1 MGFATKPIK
10 LTELLRSLFH
20 EISGGLG
27 YDAAPLLV
35 MELEHFKLKFLWVVL
50 EGNLNLGMKLG
61 FWGKVVR
68 FLKRVDESETA
79 CSNAISAV
87 AVSLDDKGELAVNFH
102 FYFRIKLG
110 FGLFIFYIG
119 T

>member
-1 MGFATKPIK
+1 MISTGFDTKPIK

-20 EISGGLG
+20 EISAGLG

-35 MELEHFKLKFLWVVL
+35 MELEHFKLKFLWIDLEESVV
-50 EGNLNLGMKLG
+50 ENGSLNLGMKLG

-68 FLKRVDESETA
+68 FLKRLDESETA

-87 AVSLDDKGELAVNFH
+87 VV
-102 FYFRIKLG
+102 
-110 FGLFIFYIG
+110 
-119 T
+119 